1 MGLQSFEADDKNQFQ
16 TCKIII
22 ALLTYESGLHLI
34 NITLLFFA
42 EQFSGNDGTIQAVVD
57 IH

>member
-22 ALLTYESGLHLI
+22 ALLTYESV
-34 NITLLFFA
+34 LLTF
-42 EQFSGNDGTIQAVVD
+42 VVS
-57 IH
+57 I